1 MSLSITQ
8 EPWARYL
15 HNIHVHKHL
24 HTVLYTFTENRKVHI
39 IRWSQLQNQ
48 YTVDNRYL
56 ISLHSFRTYFSVL
69 SQSRSHSN
77 ELLSRLNL
85 SSKVW
90 VWVGALACWHALCL
104 PPDRTL
110 STRLN
115 YPLHDDSMQQS
126 KKWRSPD
133 SCVFR
138 FFQMDSSGPPHA
150 ADQGGSRNIARYGS
164 RLFDIQL
171 IRKYQ
176 LWLDSLFIDLCV
188 RQNVCVCVCIYAQ
201 VWKTLTEFD
210 SKPPLKRLRGNRLH
224 AQN

>member
-1 MSLSITQ
+1 MSLSVTQ
-8 EPWARYL
+8 ELWACHL
-15 HNIHVHKHL
+15 HNIHVHR
-24 HTVLYTFTENRKVHI
+24 VFDIPTF
-39 IRWSQLQNQ
+39 LFAP
-48 YTVDNRYL
+48 
-56 ISLHSFRTYFSVL
+56 ISACF
-69 SQSRSHSN
+69 QSRSHSN
-77 ELLSRLNL
+77 ELLSRLSV

-133 SCVFR
+133 SRVFR

-150 ADQGGSRNIARYGS
+150 ADQGGSRNIACYGS

-176 LWLDSLFIDLCV
+176 LRLDSFFYRSLCTTE
-188 RQNVCVCVCIYAQ
+188 CVCMHVRTRVKDAHWIWWQTVKMFETQPTTCSKLKCWNLLLLRHCSILI
-201 VWKTLTEFD
+201 KSPNMLMDD
-210 SKPPLKRLRGNRLH
+210 SGNSVHLRI
-224 AQN
+224 